1 MCADV
6 WKREQMDVKGSE
18 VVWPLSSVLWELRL
32 LGLWVSPPGRRLRHR
47 LVLAFV
53 MISHVANFLG
63 AFASITMDTP
73 SNLPQLSFIA
83 YNCLTD
89 AGLTCKMF
97 SFSLDGQRLTELL
110 RLLAASRQRFPD
122 KAGHRARYQATAVK
136 LRRFMQVTYRINTA
150 YWLLAPIVRNIM
162 AAISKNTSSISRDI
176 PVPIW
181 LPFDARSSPV
191 YEILYSL
198 ELAFGFAMSE
208 TTVLIDGSLIALI
221 LQVAAELAVLNDN
234 LAAGVTPTL
243 KQSPSGVTITESI
256 VQDSYVQ
263 VLPKSSPFLVDGAF
277 SDFLHSRSSTV
288 SEAEIYQQLIGNI
301 QHHQTVISCV
311 RLLRKVLSRAT
322 SVLLFCNTISICFQ
336 VIATAVLLQKDGD
349 IAQTLKM
356 LMGSSLYAYQV
367 ALFCLLGQRIINQ
380 SDRLIRSAF
389 SGDWPDGDVRCWRLV
404 HMLCLSTSRA
414 LSLKICGIYTLSRM
428 TLLQILNVSYSL
440 LNFIYQAKAEQSVVK
455 QEL

>member
-1 MCADV
+1 M
-6 WKREQMDVKGSE
+6 EVKDSE
-18 VVWPLSSVLWELRL
+18 LLWPLSSVLGELRL
-32 LGLWVSPPGRRLRHR
+32 LGLWVPPPGHRLRHR
-47 LVLAFV
+47 LALAFV
-53 MISHVANFLG
+53 MVSHIALLLG
-63 AFASITMDTP
+63 ALACIIMDAP
-73 SNLPQLSFIA
+73 SDLPQLSFIA

-122 KAGHRARYQATAVK
+122 KAGHRARFQATAVK
-136 LRRFMQVTYRINTA
+136 LHRFMQVTYRINTA

-181 LPFDARSSPV
+181 LPFDARASPV

-263 VLPKSSPFLVDGAF
+263 
-277 SDFLHSRSSTV
+277 
-288 SEAEIYQQLIGNI
+288 
-301 QHHQTVISCV
+301 
-311 RLLRKVLSRAT
+311 
-322 SVLLFCNTISICFQ
+322 
-336 VIATAVLLQKDGD
+336 KDGD

-380 SDRLIRSAF
+380 SERLIRSAF

-414 LSLKICGIYTLSRM
+414 LSLRICGIFKLSRM
-428 TLLQILNVSYSL
+428 TVLQTHMGQTYTIQDFEGST
-440 LNFIYQAKAEQSVVK
+440 SVKPVV
-455 QEL
+455 ELTRVTEN

>member
-1 MCADV
+1 M
-6 WKREQMDVKGSE
+6 EVKDSE
-18 VVWPLSSVLWELRL
+18 LLWPLSSVLGELRL
-32 LGLWVSPPGRRLRHR
+32 LGLWVPPPGHRLRHR
-47 LVLAFV
+47 LALAFV
-53 MISHVANFLG
+53 MVSHIALLLG
-63 AFASITMDTP
+63 ALACIIMDAP
-73 SNLPQLSFIA
+73 SDLPQLSFIA

-110 RLLAASRQRFPD
+110 RLLAESRQRFPD

-162 AAISKNTSSISRDI
+162 GAISKNTSSISRDI

-256 VQDSYVQ
+256 VQESYVQ

-277 SDFLHSRSSTV
+277 SDFLHCRSSTV

-301 QHHQTVISCV
+301 QHHQTIIRESGYG
-311 RLLRKVLSRAT
+311 S
-322 SVLLFCNTISICFQ
+322 SND
-336 VIATAVLLQKDGD
+336 DGD
-349 IAQTLKM
+349 FL
-356 LMGSSLYAYQV
+356 
-367 ALFCLLGQRIINQ
+367 
-380 SDRLIRSAF
+380 
-389 SGDWPDGDVRCWRLV
+389 GDWSFETLVSHSEAGKSSKGGPVPAARLSLRTANSAETCS
-404 HMLCLSTSRA
+404 MSAISETSTS
-414 LSLKICGIYTLSRM
+414 TV
-428 TLLQILNVSYSL
+428 VSDT
-440 LNFIYQAKAEQSVVK
+440 AHPKANCRQYRIS
-455 QEL
+455 